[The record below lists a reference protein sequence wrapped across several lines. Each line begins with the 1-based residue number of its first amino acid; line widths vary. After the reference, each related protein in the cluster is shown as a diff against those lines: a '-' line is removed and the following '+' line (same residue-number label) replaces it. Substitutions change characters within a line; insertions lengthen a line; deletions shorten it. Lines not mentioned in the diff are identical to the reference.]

1 VFSSFSRVFGFFH
14 FYVVFVIFIFS
25 RVFVFFVF
33 SSVFGFLHF
42 YVVFV
47 VFLFSRSCVF
57 TQQAT
62 YRGRSDH
69 VEPSDRQTLRNTIKA
84 RLKASYL
91 QLYDSELAF
100 ET

>member
-1 VFSSFSRVFGFFH
+1 MIGLFLCFLHFLVFLY
-14 FYVVFVIFIFS
+14 FYNFCVVFA
-25 RVFVFFVF
+25 FFVF